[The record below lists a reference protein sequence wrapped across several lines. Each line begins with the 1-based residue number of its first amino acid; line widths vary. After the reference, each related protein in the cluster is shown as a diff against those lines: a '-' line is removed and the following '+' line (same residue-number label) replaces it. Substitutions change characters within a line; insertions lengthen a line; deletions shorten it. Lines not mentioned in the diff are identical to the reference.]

1 VRDVD
6 WYRRPEKIF
15 AELIDKA
22 ARGEK
27 ERTHYR
33 AVVLAVDLDGGKLQ
47 NPDGSGE
54 VIVKRRDDSIRKFKA
69 TIGPPNPRGAI
80 KARVLSDGFDSLLE
94 DQDLRVFWP
103 MFSHDL
109 SGIPVNPGEH
119 VYVMFEDVGM
129 AHGIWISRVAGQES
143 ANSADGTEMYT
154 APSSPQSAMDTF
166 EDNGPQYARD
176 DDSAGLAPTRDAMKT
191 FGDGDV

>member
-1 VRDVD
+1 MRDVD

-27 ERTHYR
+27 DRTHYR

-47 NPDGSGE
+47 NPDGSGD
-54 VIVKRRDDSIRKFKA
+54 VVVKRRDGSIRSFKS
-69 TIGPPNPRGAI
+69 TIGPLNPRGAI
-80 KARVLSDGFDSLLE
+80 KARVLTDGLDSLLE
-94 DQDLRVFWP
+94 DNDLRVFWP

-109 SGIPVNPGEH
+109 SGVPVNPGEH

-143 ANSADGTEMYT
+143 ANSADGTESYT
-154 APSSPQSAMDTF
+154 APSAPQTAMDSF
-166 EDNGPQYARD
+166 EPNGSQYAKD
-176 DDSAGLAPTRDAMKT
+176 DDTAGLAPPRGAMSA
-191 FGDGDV
+191 FGGDDV